1 MLRRGGSVPD
11 EAVREHLLFF
21 YEGPFSQFHRSGFDD
36 PDTGDHFE
44 FAEKWM
50 MAGKARLFDDAATL
64 VKIMR
69 ADSAAAFGS

>member
-1 MLRRGGSVPD
+1 MNLN
-11 EAVREHLLFF
+11 
-21 YEGPFSQFHRSGFDD
+21 FDFIVFPSTVQT